1 MKKFIYFLFFC
12 FLILTFVEA
21 GKKRKSKLE
30 LGEEHMRRITE
41 ELRNNSKSEKPLVD
55 HEFIEKIENNHKNG
69 Q

>member
-12 FLILTFVEA
+12 FLIMTFVEA
-21 GKKRKSKLE
+21 GKKRKSIIE

-41 ELRNNSKSEKPLVD
+41 EIRNNSKSEESLVD